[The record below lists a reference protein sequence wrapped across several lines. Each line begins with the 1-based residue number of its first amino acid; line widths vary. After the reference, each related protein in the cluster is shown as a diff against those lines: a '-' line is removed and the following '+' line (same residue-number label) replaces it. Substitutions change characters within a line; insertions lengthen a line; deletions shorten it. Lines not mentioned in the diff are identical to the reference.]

1 MVIAVVGVSRA
12 EQVLDR
18 RIVLGLLIGVADQQA
33 DGTAGGLAFE
43 HPGEDLDLVGFLA
56 LGGVAAGARLAPV
69 QVTLQVL
76 QRQFQA
82 RRAAVDNGDQ
92 RRTMAFARGG
102 DSEQLAVGIAGHAG
116 SSVKS
121 AEITQSGLA
130 RAPVYAGY
138 PTSSSSNLLPVT
150 ESNRHLIHD
159 GAMMLRVLLL
169 SLSLFTGLVHAA
181 VLQRPVSLDTGHG
194 ELYGSLLLPKSEQP
208 VPVVL
213 IISGSGPTDRDGNN
227 PDGGRNDSL
236 KRLAWVL
243 AKHNIA
249 SVRYDKRGVAASLA
263 ATPDERNLTLDAYV
277 ADAVAWGNKLKAD
290 PRLGQLI
297 VLGHSEGALIA
308 TLAAPQLNAAGV
320 ISISGT
326 ARPVDQ
332 ILRQQL
338 SYRLP
343 PALMLRSNELL
354 DSLKAGKVDPD
365 VPPALQVIFRPS
377 VQPYLITLFRE
388 DPAAAFARLKMPAL
402 IIQGSNDIQVS
413 VDDARVLK
421 AAKPDAQLAL
431 IEGMNHVMR
440 IVPNDLKRQ
449 LASYKDP
456 QLPLAA
462 ELGSA
467 IIDFIDGLHT
477 R

>member
-1 MVIAVVGVSRA
+1 
-12 EQVLDR
+12 
-18 RIVLGLLIGVADQQA
+18 
-33 DGTAGGLAFE
+33 
-43 HPGEDLDLVGFLA
+43 
-56 LGGVAAGARLAPV
+56 
-69 QVTLQVL
+69 
-76 QRQFQA
+76 
-82 RRAAVDNGDQ
+82 
-92 RRTMAFARGG
+92 
-102 DSEQLAVGIAGHAG
+102 
-116 SSVKS
+116 
-121 AEITQSGLA
+121 
-130 RAPVYAGY
+130 
-138 PTSSSSNLLPVT
+138 
-150 ESNRHLIHD
+150 
-159 GAMMLRVLLL
+159 MMLRVLLL
-169 SLSLFTGLVHAA
+169 SLSLFTGLVNAA
-181 VLQRPVSLDTGHG
+181 VLQRPVSLETGHG
-194 ELYGSLLLPKSEQP
+194 ELYGSMLLPKSAQP

-277 ADAVAWGNKLKAD
+277 ADAVAWGKQLKAD

-308 TLAAPQLNAAGV
+308 SLAAAQLDAAGV

-332 ILRQQL
+332 VLRQQL

-343 PALMLRSNELL
+343 PALMVRSNELL
-354 DSLKAGKVDPD
+354 DSLKAGQVDND

-421 AAKPDAQLAL
+421 AAKPDAQLTL
-431 IEGMNHVMR
+431 IDGMNHVLR

-462 ELGSA
+462 ELGRS
-467 IIDFIDGLHT
+467 IISFIDGLHT

>member
-1 MVIAVVGVSRA
+1 M
-12 EQVLDR
+12 
-18 RIVLGLLIGVADQQA
+18 
-33 DGTAGGLAFE
+33 
-43 HPGEDLDLVGFLA
+43 
-56 LGGVAAGARLAPV
+56 
-69 QVTLQVL
+69 
-76 QRQFQA
+76 
-82 RRAAVDNGDQ
+82 
-92 RRTMAFARGG
+92 
-102 DSEQLAVGIAGHAG
+102 
-116 SSVKS
+116 
-121 AEITQSGLA
+121 
-130 RAPVYAGY
+130 
-138 PTSSSSNLLPVT
+138 
-150 ESNRHLIHD
+150 
-159 GAMMLRVLLL
+159 
-169 SLSLFTGLVHAA
+169 SLTLFTGLVQAA
-181 VLQRPVSLDTGHG
+181 VLQRPISLDTGRG

-277 ADAVAWGNKLKAD
+277 SDAVAWGQKLKAD
-290 PRLGQLI
+290 SRLGPLI

-308 TLAAPQLNAAGV
+308 TLAAPQLDAAAV
-320 ISISGT
+320 ISVSGT

-332 ILRQQL
+332 VLRQQL

-343 PALMLRSNELL
+343 PALMLRANELL
-354 DSLKAGKVDPD
+354 DSLKAGRVDED
-365 VPPALQVIFRPS
+365 VPPQLQVIFRPS

-388 DPAAAFARLKMPAL
+388 DPSAAFARLKMPAL
-402 IIQGSNDIQVS
+402 IIQGSNDIQVG
-413 VDDARVLK
+413 VGDAQMLK

-440 IVPNDLKRQ
+440 IVPNDIKRQ

-462 ELGSA
+462 ELGTK
-467 IIDFIDGLHT
+467 ILGFIDGLHI